1 MTRTYRLTAAL
12 GIALVLAPWAV
23 AQAPA
28 DQPAL
33 APAPAAVIPPDQQ
46 PTKEQLTRLFE
57 LTRVRQQVQS
67 VMRMMPAMIQKQ
79 MNAQAQETAAKHSGD
94 SFTPDQQAAIAKVE
108 DKYMEKALNIVTL
121 DELLDD
127 MTTIYQR
134 HLSRSDVDA
143 FIAFFSSPAGQHM
156 LDAQPAIM
164 QEYMPVVMNRVQER
178 SKKLADEQTREMEEL
193 IKSMPPPAEKPA
205 AK

>member
-1 MTRTYRLTAAL
+1 
-12 GIALVLAPWAV
+12 
-23 AQAPA
+23 
-28 DQPAL
+28 
-33 APAPAAVIPPDQQ
+33 
-46 PTKEQLTRLFE
+46 
-57 LTRVRQQVQS
+57 
-67 VMRMMPAMIQKQ
+67 MIQKQ